1 MRILFIRHAE
11 AVEADDFDGP
21 DLERPLTARGRRV
34 MKKAALALAARYP
47 KPAVIV
53 SSCAQRA
60 RGTADVVARA
70 VGRSTFKETPLLNPG
85 ARPADILRVLE
96 AVRRSA
102 TYVVLV
108 GHEPDLSTVISHLVA
123 DGRLR
128 LKLKKGACVEVE
140 LLAPRRGLLR
150 AVADPALLAAS

>member
-1 MRILFIRHAE
+1 MTVLVSDTSINIDLERGELLESVFQL
-11 AVEADDFDGP
+11 AVDFAGP

-70 VGRSTFKETPLLNPG
+70 FGLSTFKETPLLSVIAVQFVAG
-85 ARPADILRVLE
+85 VLRVPLGILKTGFD
-96 AVRRSA
+96 AFTGLVTA
-102 TYVVLV
+102 TRTAT
-108 GHEPDLSTVISHLVA
+108 P
-123 DGRLR
+123 
-128 LKLKKGACVEVE
+128 
-140 LLAPRRGLLR
+140 
-150 AVADPALLAAS
+150 